1 MKKFNFRD
9 TAFQNIE
16 KIFKKNKKTILLTN
30 DMGAM
35 GLDNLKKKYKKRV
48 INCGICE
55 QHIMSMAGGL
65 ASEGYHVFIY
75 GIISHLIFRG
85 LEQLKI
91 DVCID
96 SYHVTIVG
104 IGAGLSYGN
113 DGPTH
118 HAIEDIGILK
128 NIPNIEIYNPSDL
141 YSINKSFN
149 LAKNSKKPSL
159 IRLDKENLY
168 IKNFGVKRYLSSINF
183 YKSIRSKCLV
193 ITTGVTIKIGLEI
206 KNKYNVDL
214 IDIFQIKPFPLLK
227 LEKIIK
233 KNKYKKIIVID
244 ENFKNSTIMSDL
256 NSILHKIKSKA
267 EIIHKNLG
275 ENYILGSAKREW
287 VWKKFNFDS
296 EKIIKM
302 HIDNN

>member
-183 YKSIRSKCLV
+183 YKSIRPKCLV

-244 ENFKNSTIMSDL
+244 ENFKNSTIMNDL

>member
-1 MKKFNFRD
+1 MKKINFRD
-9 TAFQNIE
+9 LAFQNIE
-16 KIFKKNKKTILLTN
+16 KNFKENKKTVLLTN

-35 GLDNLKKKYKKRV
+35 GLDKLKKKYKKRV

-55 QHIMSMAGGL
+55 QHIISMAGGL
-65 ASEGYHVFIY
+65 ASEGYHVFVY

-128 NIPNIEIYNPSDL
+128 NIPNIEIYNPVDL
-141 YSINKSFN
+141 HSINESFKHS
-149 LAKNSKKPSL
+149 KNSRKPSL
-159 IRLDKENLY
+159 IRLDKENLNE
-168 IKNFGVKRYLSSINF
+168 KNSKVKRTCKGVNF
-183 YKSIRSKCLV
+183 YPKEKSSYLV
-193 ITTGVTIKIGLEI
+193 ITTGVTLKIGLEI
-206 KNKYNVDL
+206 FNRYKTDL
-214 IDIFQIKPFPLLK
+214 IDVFQLKPFPSINIL
-227 LEKIIK
+227 KIIE
-233 KNKYKKIIVID
+233 KNKYKKIIIID
-244 ENFKNSTIMSDL
+244 ENFKNSSIKNEI
-256 NSILHKIKSKA
+256 NSILSKLKYKTQL
-267 EIIHKNLG
+267 HCMDLG
-275 ENYILGSAKREW
+275 EDYILGSAKREW

-296 EKIIKM
+296 EKIFKM
-302 HIDNN
+302 HIDNM

>member
-9 TAFQNIE
+9 LAFQNIE
-16 KIFKKNKKTILLTN
+16 KNFQENKKTVLLTN

-35 GLDNLKKKYKKRV
+35 GLEKLKKKYKKRV

-65 ASEGYHVFIY
+65 ASEGYHVFVY

-96 SYHVTIVG
+96 SHHVTIVG

-118 HAIEDIGILK
+118 HAVEDIGVLK
-128 NIPNIEIYNPSDL
+128 AIPNIEIYNPVDF
-141 YSINKSFN
+141 YSINESFK
-149 LAKNSKKPSL
+149 LAKFSKKPSL

-168 IKNFGVKRYLSSINF
+168 YKNKGVRRFGKGVNYYRND
-183 YKSIRSKCLV
+183 KSETLV
-193 ITTGVTIKIGLEI
+193 ITTGITIKVGLEVI
-206 KNKYNVDL
+206 NKINVDL
-214 IDIFQIKPFPLLK
+214 VDIFKIKSFPAKEVEK
-227 LEKIIK
+227 LIKI
-233 KNKYKKIIVID
+233 NKYKKIIIID
-244 ENFKNSTIMSDL
+244 ENFKNSSIMNDI
-256 NSILHKIKSKA
+256 NSILNKLKINTDLLC
-267 EIIHKNLG
+267 KNLG

-287 VWKKFNFDS
+287 VWKKFNLNN
-296 EKIIKM
+296 EKVLKYI
-302 HIDNN
+302 

>member
-1 MKKFNFRD
+1 M
-9 TAFQNIE
+9 
-16 KIFKKNKKTILLTN
+16 
-30 DMGAM
+30 
-35 GLDNLKKKYKKRV
+35 
-48 INCGICE
+48 
-55 QHIMSMAGGL
+55 
-65 ASEGYHVFIY
+65 
-75 GIISHLIFRG
+75 
-85 LEQLKI
+85 
-91 DVCID
+91 
-96 SYHVTIVG
+96 
-104 IGAGLSYGN
+104 
-113 DGPTH
+113 
-118 HAIEDIGILK
+118 
-128 NIPNIEIYNPSDL
+128 
-141 YSINKSFN
+141 
-149 LAKNSKKPSL
+149 AKNSKKPSL

-183 YKSIRSKCLV
+183 YKSIRPKCLV

-244 ENFKNSTIMSDL
+244 ENFKNSTIMNDL